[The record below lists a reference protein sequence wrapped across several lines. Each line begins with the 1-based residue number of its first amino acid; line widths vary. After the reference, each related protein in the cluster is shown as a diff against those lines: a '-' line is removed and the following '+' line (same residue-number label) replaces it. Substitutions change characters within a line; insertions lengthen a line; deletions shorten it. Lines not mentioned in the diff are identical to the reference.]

1 MPLCDSGPVL
11 FDRAFD
17 VFEQI
22 YTRFK
27 TITETG
33 FVYLTQP
40 LDAFYYRHD
49 SALVTYPV
57 RPKSCENGYMDGV
70 WPANLESALLF
81 Y

>member
-1 MPLCDSGPVL
+1 MPLCYSGPVL
-11 FDRAFD
+11 FERAFD

-22 YTRFK
+22 YTQFK

-70 WPANLESALLF
+70 WPENLESALLF

>member
-17 VFEQI
+17 VFKQI

-49 SALVTYPV
+49 SALVTYPCGPSHV
-57 RPKSCENGYMDGV
+57 RMDV
-70 WPANLESALLF
+70 WMGFGLQT
-81 Y
+81 